1 MMNRR
6 FATSH
11 ILLLVGILLFCS
23 QALFAASYFYIV
35 KKQAPNHMLASA
47 LVVAWTK
54 TDSFLDDV
62 YTFNIHGIRSSLKN
76 FLAAYE
82 QSNTNANMCI
92 QVTVSSFSADD
103 RDVSEHCTKGASIPK
118 LTANAANV
126 TLHTGSIPIT
136 IASKQL
142 AVVSYYL
149 ARGQRSLL
157 GEITNFVLGLM
168 VLAEILLLCAFSVA
182 IKSLLT
188 SKNSVEHQQP
198 IEKLDASLEQ
208 QSLNN
213 IHKIINGNKRAFA
226 VNEDVTLV
234 TYKHPYSEIIYK
246 SGLSTKIK
254 CSLTDLEQSFP
265 IPFVRLNRSTL
276 VHKSLFDSSENVDIK
291 ASKDH
296 HIVTIWIKGKE
307 YELKVSNHYQDN
319 LMHLISRGI

>member
-1 MMNRR
+1 MMIRS

-11 ILLLVGILLFCS
+11 ILLIIGVLLLCS
-23 QALFAASYFYIV
+23 QALFATSYFYLL
-35 KKQAPNHMLASA
+35 KKPAPNHMLAGA

-92 QVTVSSFSADD
+92 QVVVSSFSAND
-103 RDVSEHCTKGASIPK
+103 RDVSEHCTKGTSIPK

-126 TLHTGSIPIT
+126 ALQTGSIPIT

-149 ARGQRSLL
+149 ARGQRALI
-157 GEITNFVLGLM
+157 GQITAYVFALM
-168 VLAEILLLCAFSVA
+168 VLAEILLLCAFGVA
-182 IKSLLT
+182 IKSLLA
-188 SKNSVEHQQP
+188 SKNSVAHQQP
-198 IEKLDASLEQ
+198 TEELEPSLEQ

-265 IPFVRLNRSTL
+265 VPFVRLNRSTL

-296 HIVTIWIKGKE
+296 HIVTIWIKGKQ

-319 LMHLISRGI
+319 LMQLISRGL